1 MKHTRMSLLENGPKG
16 TKFVNLVALRDDSSA
31 KNKNSFLEHSRSG
44 SMQKNSSIFSRKE
57 DDLGP
62 PVIVQD
68 KGKFHHHRPS
78 YQGPNIPP
86 NITLTWCF
94 KLQTNH
100 MIMVNMSLPRVNVEN
115 MQGEKM
121 CFEPRSLYGVISKE
135 N

>member
-62 PVIVQD
+62 PVIFQD

-78 YQGPNIPP
+78 YQGTNIPP